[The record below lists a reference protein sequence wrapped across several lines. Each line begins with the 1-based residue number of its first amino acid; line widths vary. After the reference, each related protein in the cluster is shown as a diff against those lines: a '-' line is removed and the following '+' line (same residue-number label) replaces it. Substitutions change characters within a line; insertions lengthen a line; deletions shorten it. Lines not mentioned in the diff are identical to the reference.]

1 LFKTTSTSEI
11 FFYNHL
17 GYCNRLTFADQKEG
31 LVKTQN
37 RIMRQSFANFLAAPF
52 VGGALLFL
60 YLAWKD
66 SDYAPGM
73 IPFVVGAALV
83 WAFAPQINWWWYR
96 RRPPVLSPA
105 LRWLLERY
113 CGFYR
118 RLDQVGQQRFRERAV
133 LFMMGTEWMPVA
145 WPDEA
150 VPPDVQ
156 LALTAQAVTLTF
168 NRPAFLFDK
177 FEKVIVYPLP
187 FPSPEHDYVHASE
200 LYAPDGCLLFSAE
213 QLMAGFSQPGAMYN
227 IGMHEYA
234 KAFVLTYPDEG
245 YPDFSADDVW
255 DKLQACSQMTRA
267 HIESVI
273 GIPDV
278 EPLPVAIHHYF
289 MFPQQ
294 FRTSMPDTAA
304 IFDRIFSIGG

>member
-1 LFKTTSTSEI
+1 
-11 FFYNHL
+11 
-17 GYCNRLTFADQKEG
+17 
-31 LVKTQN
+31 
-37 RIMRQSFANFLAAPF
+37 MRQSFANFLAAPF

-105 LRWLLERY
+105 LRGLLERY

-118 RLDQVGQQRFRERAV
+118 RLDQAGQQRFRERTV
-133 LFMMGTEWMPVA
+133 LFMIGTEWMPVA

-168 NRPAFLFDK
+168 NRPVFLFDK

-187 FPSPEHDYVHASE
+187 FPSPEHDYMHASE

-213 QLMAGFSQPGAMYN
+213 QLMLGFSQPGALYN
-227 IGMHEYA
+227 IAMHEYA
-234 KAFVLTYPDEG
+234 KAFVLTYSDEA
-245 YPDFSADDVW
+245 YPDLSADDIW
-255 DKLQACSQMTRA
+255 ENLQACSQMTRA

-273 GIPDV
+273 GIAGV

-294 FRTSMPDTAA
+294 FRASMPDAA
-304 IFDRIFSIGG
+304 AVLDRIFS